1 MATTVA
7 VLSAIGTAAKAVS
20 DHKKAKA
27 DRKLIQQ
34 ERALNMVK
42 EAKQEENYE
51 KEKTNLL
58 KTKLAQKK
66 ALLASRGLDYTSGS
80 VAAMLGNME
89 REVDED
95 IANSRSL
102 NAINSQ
108 MNDVKYNY
116 RKNKDLLDRVNSG
129 LELTKSLL

>member
-34 ERALNMVK
+34 ERVLNVVK

-102 NAINSQ
+102 SAINSQ

-116 RKNKDLLDRVNSG
+116 RKNKNLLDRVNSG

>member
-34 ERALNMVK
+34 ERVLNVVK

-102 NAINSQ
+102 SAINSQ
-108 MNDVKYNY
+108 MNEVKYNY
-116 RKNKDLLDRVNSG
+116 RKNKNLLDRVNSG